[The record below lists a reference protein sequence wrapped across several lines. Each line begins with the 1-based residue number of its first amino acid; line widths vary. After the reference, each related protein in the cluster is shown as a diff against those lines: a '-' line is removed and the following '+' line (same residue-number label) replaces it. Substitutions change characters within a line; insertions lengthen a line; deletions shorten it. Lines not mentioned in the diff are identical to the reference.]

1 MGLSASKHAGIAGRP
16 CSGPALKAPSPEV
29 YTSSICPED
38 PLLKKQVV
46 AAALHLK
53 EHGWAIVDD
62 VLTREECEAY
72 VEGVWD
78 WLEGLGTGI
87 NRSDPSTWT
96 GPQWV
101 QSFKGIINSL
111 EVAHQDFVWRV
122 RKHPR
127 LVQIFEMLWGT
138 NELLSSFDSIN
149 VTAPSAKTGTP
160 HDTASW
166 LHVDQAPLRRGF
178 FCVQGIVNL
187 VDVSG
192 DTSGTLLVKDRTH
205 SEHAH
210 FFDTASSLT
219 REQQEALTHSPAG
232 PKDFYVFKPEEVPHW
247 DCFETLPLA
256 AKAGSVFLWDSRTVH
271 ANTIPQFS
279 EDWRHV
285 VYACYQPRALAT
297 EKDLAAKRK
306 AWDDYAVTTHWPA
319 ANVSI
324 TSGLDY
330 VGGAGGKAGDRPR
343 YALRRTRDAVDD
355 RTLRQLAGVEPYQ
368 ATDIRLQPALLELSE
383 EDLRAML
390 Q

>member
-1 MGLSASKHAGIAGRP
+1 ME
-16 CSGPALKAPSPEV
+16 APSPELH
-29 YTSSICPED
+29 TSSICPED
-38 PLLKKQVV
+38 PLLGKQVV

-87 NRSDPSTWT
+87 SRTDPSTWT
-96 GPQWV
+96 GPTWV

-111 EVAHQDFVWRV
+111 EVAHQDFVWRI

-219 REQQEALTHSPAG
+219 REQQETLTHSPAG
-232 PKDFYVFKPEEVPHW
+232 PKDFYVFKPEELPHW
-247 DCFETLPLA
+247 ESFQTLPLC

-279 EDWRHV
+279 EQWRHV
-285 VYACYQPRALAT
+285 VYACYQPCALAT

-330 VGGAGGKAGDRPR
+330 VGEAGGKAGGTPP
-343 YALRRTRDAVDD
+343 YTLCRTRDAVDD
-355 RTLRQLAGVEPYQ
+355 RMLRQLAGVEPYE
-368 ATDIRLQPALLELSE
+368 ATDIRLQPALLDLSE
-383 EDLRAML
+383 EGLRAML